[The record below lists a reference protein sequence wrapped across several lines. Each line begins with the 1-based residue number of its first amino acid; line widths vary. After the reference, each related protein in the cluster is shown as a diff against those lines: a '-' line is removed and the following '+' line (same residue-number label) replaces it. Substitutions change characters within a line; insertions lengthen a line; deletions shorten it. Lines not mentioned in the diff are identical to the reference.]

1 VHFTLRQLQV
11 FGAVARHLSFSRAAR
26 ELHLTQPAVSMQV
39 KQLESQ
45 AGLPLFEQVGRRLF
59 LTEAGHALLRQTEV
73 IQRQI
78 EETSQTLAA
87 LKGVNQGTLDITLI
101 STAKY
106 FAPRYLARFCAPYPG
121 VKLKLTVCNR
131 AALLQ
136 KLMDNETD
144 LAIMGHPP
152 EGLDIVAESFARNP
166 HAIIAPPAHPL
177 ARTHRIPWRR
187 LAAENFLIREPGSG
201 TRRLMERVF
210 RDHGMSVNAT
220 MEISSD
226 ETIKQAAMAGMGL
239 AFLSLNT
246 VELERQ
252 TGHLVVLDVVGMPV
266 MRNWFIVHRKDKRLP
281 PVASA
286 FREFL
291 LSQADGGASRP
302 GAPVMQPGSR
312 AVVDLPDAPPQQVE
326 ARSAREPANARRNGA
341 KVKRKTMRS

>member
-1 VHFTLRQLQV
+1 
-11 FGAVARHLSFSRAAR
+11 
-26 ELHLTQPAVSMQV
+26 MQV
-39 KQLESQ
+39 KQLEGQ
-45 AGLPLFEQVGRRLF
+45 AGLPLFEQAGKRLH
-59 LTEAGHALLRQTEV
+59 LTEAGRALRHQAHA

-131 AALLQ
+131 AGLLQ
-136 KLMDNETD
+136 RLMDNETD

-152 EGLDIVAESFARNP
+152 EGLDIVAEPFARNP
-166 HAIIAPPAHPL
+166 HAIVAPAGHPL
-177 ARTHRIPWRR
+177 ARARRMPLRR
-187 LAAENFLIREPGSG
+187 LAGENFLIREPGSG
-201 TRRLMERVF
+201 TRLLMERVF
-210 RDHGMSVNAT
+210 RAHDMSVNAT

-226 ETIKQAAMAGMGL
+226 ETIKQAAMAGMGI

-252 TGHLVVLDVVGMPV
+252 TGHLVVLDVIGMPV
-266 MRNWFIVHRKDKRLP
+266 MRDWYVVHRKDKRLP

-291 LSQADGGASRP
+291 LSQTFTAADRDQVQGRGGKLGGGGPQPSVQRV
-302 GAPVMQPGSR
+302 GAR
-312 AVVDLPDAPPQQVE
+312 A
-326 ARSAREPANARRNGA
+326 ARQATRAGPTGVTAGPAR
-341 KVKRKTMRS
+341 

>member
-1 VHFTLRQLQV
+1 LHFTLRQLQV
-11 FGAVARHLSFSRAAR
+11 FEAVARQLSFSRAAR

-45 AGLPLFEQVGRRLF
+45 AGLPLFEQLGKQLY
-59 LTEAGHALLRQTEV
+59 LTEAGRALRHQTLV

-136 KLMDNETD
+136 RLRDNETD

-152 EGLDIVAESFARNP
+152 EGLDIVAEAFARNP
-166 HAIIAPPAHPL
+166 HAIIAPPDHPL
-177 ARTHRIPWRR
+177 ARARRIPWRR
-187 LAAENFLIREPGSG
+187 LASENFLIREPGSG
-201 TRRLMERVF
+201 TRLLMERVF
-210 RDHGMSVNAT
+210 RGHGLSVSAT

-226 ETIKQAAMAGMGL
+226 ETIKQAAMAGMGI

-252 TGHLVVLDVVGMPV
+252 TGHLVVLDVIGMPV
-266 MRNWFIVHRKDKRLP
+266 MRDWYIVHRKDKRLP

-291 LSQADGGASRP
+291 LSQINGALRHR
-302 GAPVMQPGSR
+302 GAPVKPGRLR
-312 AVVDLPDAPPQQVE
+312 AVPDRQDAPP
-326 ARSAREPANARRNGA
+326 RNG
-341 KVKRKTMRS
+341 

>member
-1 VHFTLRQLQV
+1 MHFTLRQLQV
-11 FGAVARHLSFSRAAR
+11 FEAVARQLSFSRAAR

-39 KQLESQ
+39 KQLEGQ
-45 AGLPLFEQVGRRLF
+45 AGLPLFEQLGKRLY
-59 LTEAGHALLRQTEV
+59 LTEAGRALCGHIHAIQHQVEEV
-73 IQRQI
+73 
-78 EETSQTLAA
+78 SQTLAA
-87 LKGVNQGTLDITLI
+87 LKGVNAGTLDITLI

-136 KLMDNETD
+136 RLMDNETD

-152 EGLDIVAESFARNP
+152 EGLEIIAESFARNP
-166 HAIIAPPAHPL
+166 HAIIAPPDHPL
-177 ARTHRIPWRR
+177 ARARRIPWRR
-187 LAAENFLIREPGSG
+187 LASENFLIREPGSG
-201 TRRLMERVF
+201 TRLLMERVF
-210 RDHGMSVNAT
+210 RGHGMSVNAT

-226 ETIKQAAMAGMGL
+226 ETIKQAAMAGMGI

-252 TGHLVVLDVVGMPV
+252 TGHLVVLDVIGMPV
-266 MRNWFIVHRKDKRLP
+266 MRDWYIVHRKDKRLP

-291 LSQADGGASRP
+291 LSQIDGALRHRGVPVKPGRP
-302 GAPVMQPGSR
+302 R
-312 AVVDLPDAPPQQVE
+312 AVPDRRDALP
-326 ARSAREPANARRNGA
+326 RNG
-341 KVKRKTMRS
+341 

>member
-1 VHFTLRQLQV
+1 MHFTLRQLQV
-11 FGAVARHLSFSRAAR
+11 FDAVARHLSFSRAAR

-39 KQLESQ
+39 KQLEGQ
-45 AGLPLFEQVGRRLF
+45 AGLSLFEQVGRRLY
-59 LTEAGHALLRQTEV
+59 LTEAGRALLHQTQV

-106 FAPRYLARFCAPYPG
+106 FAPKYLARFCAPYPG

-136 KLMDNETD
+136 RLMDNETD

-166 HAIIAPPAHPL
+166 HAIIAPPDHPL
-177 ARTHRIPWRR
+177 ARSRRIPWRR
-187 LAAENFLIREPGSG
+187 LAGENFLIREPGSG

-252 TGHLVVLDVVGMPV
+252 TGHLVALDVVGMPV
-266 MRNWFIVHRKDKRLP
+266 MRDWFIVHRKDKRLP

-291 LSQADGGASRP
+291 LAQ
-302 GAPVMQPGSR
+302 
-312 AVVDLPDAPPQQVE
+312 
-326 ARSAREPANARRNGA
+326 ANAAPARRS
-341 KVKRKTMRS
+341 VSLKRARPRPAAALRDASHQ

>member
-1 VHFTLRQLQV
+1 MHFTLRQLQV
-11 FGAVARHLSFSRAAR
+11 FDAVARHLNFSRAAR

-39 KQLESQ
+39 KQLEGQ
-45 AGLPLFEQVGRRLF
+45 AGLPLFEQVGRRLY
-59 LTEAGHALLRQTEV
+59 LTEAGHALRHQTQA
-73 IQRQI
+73 IQRLV

-106 FAPRYLARFCAPYPG
+106 FAPSYLARFCAPYPG
-121 VKLKLTVCNR
+121 VRLKLTVCNR

-136 KLMDNETD
+136 RLMDNETD

-152 EGLDIVAESFARNP
+152 EGIGIVAESFARNP
-166 HAIIAPPAHPL
+166 HAIIAPPDHPL
-177 ARTHRIPWRR
+177 ARARRIPWRR
-187 LAAENFLIREPGSG
+187 LASENFLIREPGSG
-201 TRRLMERVF
+201 TRLLMERVF
-210 RDHGMSVNAT
+210 RAHGMSVNAT

-252 TGHLVVLDVVGMPV
+252 TGRLVVLDVIGTPV
-266 MRNWFIVHRKDKRLP
+266 MRDWYIVHRKDKRLP

-291 LSQADGGASRP
+291 LSQFDKAPARALAQGRDGGRREHGPEPAAPRAAAAPAADGETPAR
-302 GAPVMQPGSR
+302 AAR
-312 AVVDLPDAPPQQVE
+312 AV
-326 ARSAREPANARRNGA
+326 GA
-341 KVKRKTMRS
+341 ATR

>member
-1 VHFTLRQLQV
+1 MHFTLRQLQV
-11 FGAVARHLSFSRAAR
+11 FDAVARQMSFSRAAR

-39 KQLESQ
+39 KQLEQQ
-45 AGLPLFEQVGRRLF
+45 AGLPLFEQVGKRLY
-59 LTEAGHALLRQTEV
+59 LTEAGHALHHQTQV

-136 KLMDNETD
+136 RLTDNETD

-152 EGLDIVAESFARNP
+152 EGLEIVAESFARNP
-166 HAIIAPPAHPL
+166 HAIIAPPDHPL
-177 ARTHRIPWRR
+177 ARMHRIPWRR
-187 LAAENFLIREPGSG
+187 LEGENFLIREPGSG

-210 RDHGMSVNAT
+210 REHGMEVNAT

-246 VELERQ
+246 VELERR
-252 TGHLVVLDVVGMPV
+252 TGHLVVLDVVGMPI
-266 MRNWFIVHRKDKRLP
+266 MRDWFIVHRKDKRLP
-281 PVASA
+281 PVAGA

-291 LSQADGGASRP
+291 LSQPDVASATRGASARRAKP
-302 GAPVMQPGSR
+302 R
-312 AVVDLPDAPPQQVE
+312 AVVDRRDVPPRQ
-326 ARSAREPANARRNGA
+326 
-341 KVKRKTMRS
+341 

>member
-1 VHFTLRQLQV
+1 MHFTLRQLQV
-11 FGAVARHLSFSRAAR
+11 FDAVARELSFSRAAR

-39 KQLESQ
+39 KQLEGQ
-45 AGLPLFEQVGRRLF
+45 AGLPLFELVGRRLH
-59 LTEAGHALLRQTEV
+59 LTEAGRALHHQAHA

-87 LKGVNQGTLDITLI
+87 LRGVNQGTLDITLI

-106 FAPRYLARFCAPYPG
+106 FAPKYLARFCAPYAG

-136 KLMDNETD
+136 RLMDNETD

-152 EGLDIVAESFARNP
+152 EGLNIVAEPFARNP
-166 HAIIAPPAHPL
+166 HAIIAPPNHPL
-177 ARTHRIPWRR
+177 ARARRIPWPR
-187 LAAENFLIREPGSG
+187 LASENFLVREPGSG

-210 RDHGMSVNAT
+210 RDHGRSVNAT

-226 ETIKQAAMAGMGL
+226 ETIKQAAMAGMGI

-252 TGHLVVLDVVGMPV
+252 TGRLVVLDVIGTPV
-266 MRNWFIVHRKDKRLP
+266 MRDWYIVHRKDKRLP

-291 LSQADGGASRP
+291 LAQANAAPPRRSVPLKRARP
-302 GAPVMQPGSR
+302 RPV
-312 AVVDLPDAPPQQVE
+312 ADHPDASHQ
-326 ARSAREPANARRNGA
+326 
-341 KVKRKTMRS
+341 

>member
-11 FGAVARHLSFSRAAR
+11 FDAVARHLSFSRAAR

-39 KQLESQ
+39 KQLEGQ
-45 AGLPLFEQVGRRLF
+45 AGLSLFEQVGRRLF
-59 LTEAGHALLRQTEV
+59 LTEAGHALLHQTQV

-87 LKGVNQGTLDITLI
+87 LKGVTQGTLDITLI

-131 AALLQ
+131 ATLLQ
-136 KLMDNETD
+136 RLMDNETD

-152 EGLDIVAESFARNP
+152 EGLDIVAEAFARNP
-166 HAIIAPPAHPL
+166 HAIIAPPGHPL
-177 ARTHRIPWRR
+177 ARSRRISWRR
-187 LAAENFLIREPGSG
+187 LAGENFLIREPGSG

-252 TGHLVVLDVVGMPV
+252 TGHLVALDVVGMPV
-266 MRNWFIVHRKDKRLP
+266 MRDWFVVHRKDKRLP

-291 LSQADGGASRP
+291 LAQTNAAPSRGSVPPKRARPHP
-302 GAPVMQPGSR
+302 GAAHR
-312 AVVDLPDAPPQQVE
+312 DA
-326 ARSAREPANARRNGA
+326 SHH
-341 KVKRKTMRS
+341 

>member
-1 VHFTLRQLQV
+1 MHFTLRQLQV
-11 FGAVARHLSFSRAAR
+11 FDAVARHLSFSHAAR

-39 KQLESQ
+39 KLLEGQ
-45 AGLPLFEQVGRRLF
+45 AGLPLFEQAGKRLF
-59 LTEAGHALLRQTEV
+59 LTEAGRALRHQTQA

-106 FAPRYLARFCAPYPG
+106 FAPKYLARFCAPYPG

-131 AALLQ
+131 ARLLQ
-136 KLMDNETD
+136 RLMDNETD

-152 EGLDIVAESFARNP
+152 EGLGIIAESFARNP
-166 HAIIAPPAHPL
+166 HAIIAPPDHPL
-177 ARTHRIPWRR
+177 ARARRIPWRR
-187 LAAENFLIREPGSG
+187 LASENFLIREPGSG

-210 RDHGMSVNAT
+210 RDHGMNVNAT

-226 ETIKQAAMAGMGL
+226 ETIKQAAMAGMGI

-252 TGHLVVLDVVGMPV
+252 TGHLVVLDVIGMPV
-266 MRNWFIVHRKDKRLP
+266 MRDWYIVHRKDKRLP

-291 LSQADGGASRP
+291 LSQFDKPPGRAPAQRRDGGRRGRGPEPSAPRAAAAP
-302 GAPVMQPGSR
+302 EAGGATP
-312 AVVDLPDAPPQQVE
+312 APP
-326 ARSAREPANARRNGA
+326 AGA
-341 KVKRKTMRS
+341 ATVFTR

>member
-1 VHFTLRQLQV
+1 MHFTLRQLQV
-11 FGAVARHLSFSRAAR
+11 FDAVARHLSFSHAAR

-39 KQLESQ
+39 KLLEGQ
-45 AGLPLFEQVGRRLF
+45 AGLPLFEHAGKRLY
-59 LTEAGHALLRQTEV
+59 LTEAGRALRHQTQA

-87 LKGVNQGTLDITLI
+87 LKGANQGTLDITLI

-106 FAPRYLARFCAPYPG
+106 FAPRYLARFCAPSPG

-131 AALLQ
+131 AQLLRR
-136 KLMDNETD
+136 LTDNETD

-152 EGLDIVAESFARNP
+152 EGLGIVAESFARNP
-166 HAIIAPPAHPL
+166 HAIIAPPGHPL
-177 ARTHRIPWRR
+177 ARARRIPWRR
-187 LAAENFLIREPGSG
+187 LAAENFLVREPGSG

-210 RDHGMSVNAT
+210 RSHGMSVNAT

-226 ETIKQAAMAGMGL
+226 ETIKQAAMAGMGI

-252 TGHLVVLDVVGMPV
+252 TGHLVVLDVVGTPV
-266 MRNWFIVHRKDKRLP
+266 MRDWYIVHRKDKRLP

-291 LSQADGGASRP
+291 LSHH
-302 GAPVMQPGSR
+302 
-312 AVVDLPDAPPQQVE
+312 E
-326 ARSAREPANARRNGA
+326 
-341 KVKRKTMRS
+341 

>member
-11 FGAVARHLSFSRAAR
+11 FDAVARHLSFSRAAR

-39 KQLESQ
+39 KQLEGQ
-45 AGLPLFEQVGRRLF
+45 AGLSLFEQVGRRLF
-59 LTEAGHALLRQTEV
+59 LTEAGHALLHQTQV

-131 AALLQ
+131 ATLLQ
-136 KLMDNETD
+136 RLMDNETD

-152 EGLDIVAESFARNP
+152 EGLDIVAEAFARNP
-166 HAIIAPPAHPL
+166 HAIIAPPGHPL
-177 ARTHRIPWRR
+177 ARSRRISWRR
-187 LAAENFLIREPGSG
+187 LAGENFLIREPGSG

-252 TGHLVVLDVVGMPV
+252 TGHLVALDVVGMPV
-266 MRNWFIVHRKDKRLP
+266 MRDWFVVHRKDKRLP

-291 LSQADGGASRP
+291 LSQVNA
-302 GAPVMQPGSR
+302 
-312 AVVDLPDAPPQQVE
+312 APPRRSVPLKRARPRAIAAHRDASQQ
-326 ARSAREPANARRNGA
+326 
-341 KVKRKTMRS
+341 

>member
-1 VHFTLRQLQV
+1 MHFTLRQLQV
-11 FGAVARHLSFSRAAR
+11 FDAVARHLSFSRAAR

-39 KQLESQ
+39 KLLEGQ
-45 AGLPLFEQVGRRLF
+45 AGLPLFEQAGKRLY
-59 LTEAGHALLRQTEV
+59 LTEAGRALRQQTHA

-131 AALLQ
+131 AGLLQ
-136 KLMDNETD
+136 RLLDNETD

-152 EGLDIVAESFARNP
+152 EGLDIIAESFARNP
-166 HAIIAPPAHPL
+166 HAIIAPPDHPL
-177 ARTHRIPWRR
+177 ARARRIPWRR
-187 LAAENFLIREPGSG
+187 LASENFLIREPGSG

-210 RDHGMSVNAT
+210 RGHGMSVNAT

-226 ETIKQAAMAGMGL
+226 ETIKQAAMAGMGI

-252 TGHLVVLDVVGMPV
+252 TGRLVVLDVIGMPV
-266 MRNWFIVHRKDKRLP
+266 MRDWYIVHRKDKRLP

-291 LSQADGGASRP
+291 LSRAAQAPGPGPAHGSDGRRRDGGQ
-302 GAPVMQPGSR
+302 QP
-312 AVVDLPDAPPQQVE
+312 
-326 ARSAREPANARRNGA
+326 SARRAAAARAARPETTARPANTIALTTR
-341 KVKRKTMRS
+341 

>member
-1 VHFTLRQLQV
+1 MHFTLRQLQV
-11 FGAVARHLSFSRAAR
+11 FDTVARLLSFSRAAR

-39 KQLESQ
+39 KQLEGQ
-45 AGLPLFEQVGRRLF
+45 AGLPLFELVSRRLH
-59 LTEAGHALLRQTEV
+59 LTEAGRALQHQTQV
-73 IQRQI
+73 ILRQI
-78 EETSQTLAA
+78 EDTSQTLAA

-106 FAPRYLARFCAPYPG
+106 FAPRYLARFCTPYPG

-136 KLMDNETD
+136 RLMDNETD

-152 EGLDIVAESFARNP
+152 EGLDIVAESFAPNP
-166 HAIIAPPAHPL
+166 HAIIAPPDHPL
-177 ARTHRIPWRR
+177 ARAQRIPWRC
-187 LAAENFLIREPGSG
+187 LAGENFLIREPGSG

-226 ETIKQAAMAGMGL
+226 ETIKQATMAGMGL
-239 AFLSLNT
+239 AFLSLHT
-246 VELERQ
+246 LELERQ
-252 TGHLVVLDVVGMPV
+252 TGHLVALDVVGMPV
-266 MRNWFIVHRKDKRLP
+266 MRNWFVVHRKDKRLP

-291 LSQADGGASRP
+291 LAQVDVGSARRRMPPTQARP
-302 GAPVMQPGSR
+302 R
-312 AVVDLPDAPPQQVE
+312 AVADPRETQPQE
-326 ARSAREPANARRNGA
+326 RPARRAHEPSNARKIRGVA
-341 KVKRKTMRS
+341 GPR